1 MRAAAYGKTATTSP
15 TVMSKLRGRAWQLVR
30 LVVAV
35 LLFPI
40 RTFLSVRSSM
50 TAASVTLL
58 LIGIITLNI
67 IWGFPWLGM
76 FSVCT
81 ALLFGGFII
90 NRLMRPRLRVN
101 LSLPNSAPADH
112 AFTVVTHVEN
122 RRRIPAMDLTIR
134 FEHPSD
140 SGRAYR
146 HLQAAHWSPT
156 PDHQLALIRPSER
169 KDLPVAISSERR
181 GIHEL
186 PDLVVFGLFPF
197 YLFRYTVQYPTEAVI
212 AITPRPISG
221 DEDDLCRGLLNNL
234 GDWTH
239 RLLAGD
245 ALDYTGSREY
255 EVGMPVRSWD
265 FRSWARLG
273 KPIVREF
280 QSPSIQMVTLLI
292 DMSLSNWT
300 ASTPSESAEPE
311 VEIER
316 VLSLAASAVN
326 DLTRKMVRI
335 CLYVSSESP
344 SLMSELGPTQTH
356 QSDAESL
363 LIRLAAA
370 EHVTSEVADQRIDEV
385 IPQLGG
391 SPGLIVTARRDHPWQ
406 EDLPANVSVLCVAEG
421 AVNEPRDAG
430 APRSESQQGHPLP
443 TA

>member
-1 MRAAAYGKTATTSP
+1 MRADAYGKSTTRSL
-15 TVMSKLRGRAWQLVR
+15 TVMSRRRSRAWQLVR
-30 LVVAV
+30 FVVAV
-35 LLFPI
+35 LTFPI
-40 RTFLSVRSSM
+40 RSFLSVRSSM
-50 TAASVTLL
+50 TAASVALL

-76 FSVCT
+76 FSVCS

-90 NRLMRPRLRVN
+90 NRLMSPHLRVN

-112 AFTVVTHVEN
+112 AFTIVTHIEN
-122 RRRIPAMDLTIR
+122 RRRVPAMDLTIR

-146 HLQAAHWSPT
+146 HLQAAQWSPT
-156 PDHQLALIRPSER
+156 PDHQLALIRPGER
-169 KDLPVAISSERR
+169 IDLPVAIASERR

-186 PDLVVFGLFPF
+186 PDIVVFSLFPF

-212 AITPRPISG
+212 AITPRPIAG
-221 DEDDLCRGLLNNL
+221 DEDELCRGLLDNL

-292 DMSLSNWT
+292 DMSLSSWT
-300 ASTPSESAEPE
+300 TSVPSDSGEPE
-311 VEIER
+311 AEIER
-316 VLSLAASAVN
+316 VLSLAASAVS
-326 DLTRKMVRI
+326 DLSRKMVRI
-335 CLYVSSESP
+335 CLYVSNESP
-344 SLMSELGPTQTH
+344 SMMSEFGPTQA
-356 QSDAESL
+356 QFDAESL

-370 EHVTSEVADQRIDEV
+370 EHVTAEVADQRIDEV
-385 IPQLGG
+385 IPKLGG
-391 SPGLIVTARRDHPWQ
+391 SPGLILTARRDHPWQ
-406 EDLPANVSVLCVAEG
+406 EDLSTNVSVLCVAEG
-421 AVNEPRDAG
+421 AINQPTDAG
-430 APRSESQQGHPLP
+430 TQPSESQQGAPLP